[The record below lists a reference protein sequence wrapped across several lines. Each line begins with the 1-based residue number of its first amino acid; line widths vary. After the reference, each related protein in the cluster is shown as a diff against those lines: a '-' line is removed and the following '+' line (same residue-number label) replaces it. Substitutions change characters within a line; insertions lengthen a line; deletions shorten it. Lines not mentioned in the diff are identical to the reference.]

1 MGCTNLVYTYKVEE
15 SMNNEKTKQLLAY
28 ILKKQKESVT
38 SLMKL
43 SYLIDL
49 VHVNKE
55 SSQVTDFEYLRYNF
69 GPFDRKIYLYIEDM
83 TESGLLI
90 EDTEYTYGGEEFI
103 TYKLKEGAEISF
115 DELKSDEIES
125 VDEVTEELKGYGAR
139 DLTEVAYKTKPMI
152 ALGATLGGDENIGV
166 KLDLN
171 AS

>member
-1 MGCTNLVYTYKVEE
+1 
-15 SMNNEKTKQLLAY
+15 MNNEKTKQLLAY

-55 SSQVTDFEYLRYNF
+55 SNQVTDFEYLRYNF

-115 DELKSDEIES
+115 DELKPDEIES